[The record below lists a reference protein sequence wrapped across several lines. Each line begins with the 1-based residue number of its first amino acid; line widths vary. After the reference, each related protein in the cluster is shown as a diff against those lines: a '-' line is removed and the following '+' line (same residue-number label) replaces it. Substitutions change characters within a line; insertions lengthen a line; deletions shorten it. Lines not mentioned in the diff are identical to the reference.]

1 VTATSGGRSL
11 ALTDLADLVT
21 ATQPDALVPPGRA
34 GSAGLIGPIRLLTS
48 VALGPGQLAVVADA
62 ADRTLVVPLVITD
75 GGVRRARVGDGM
87 ADALVA
93 AVVEGGWTPS
103 EMHVDVLH
111 AAPAAGER
119 SVGVDQTHESVIVG
133 ERAVVKW
140 TVAAEPGEQPAPA
153 KLKTLDAAGFAAMA
167 HPWAFVTWR
176 PPDRPPVLLASVSD
190 YLPEATD
197 GWTWCVEDVRA
208 VAAGRAP
215 LDDAVAPAREIGRLT
230 AQMHVAL
237 AGPDAPVQADIAQ
250 ARTWATTARNV
261 LDEAVML
268 VDGDEGRRLR
278 ARAPRIGTDIDRLAD
293 VATTP
298 VISVHGDFHV
308 GQVLRCPVADGW
320 RYAFVDFD
328 GNPVLSAA
336 QRLQPQPGA
345 RDVAGM
351 LASLDHVGRVVVHRT
366 DGVDL
371 ATVEEWMASAQ
382 SGFLAS
388 YHQELAVLGRTD
400 LFDTRLL
407 RGLRAEQEC
416 REFVYAV
423 RHLPHWRYVP
433 DAALAALYPDL
444 DPDDEHPDDGR

>member
-1 VTATSGGRSL
+1 VTATSGGRPL
-11 ALTDLADLVT
+11 AFADLADLVT
-21 ATQPDALVPPGRA
+21 ATPPDALVPPGRA
-34 GSAGLIGPIRLLTS
+34 GSARLIGPIRLLTC
-48 VALGPGQLAVVADA
+48 VALGPGQVAVVADA
-62 ADRTLVVPLVITD
+62 ADRTLVVPLVVTD
-75 GGVRRARVGDGM
+75 RGVRRARVGDGM

-103 EMHVDVLH
+103 DVQVEVLH

-133 ERAVVKW
+133 EQAVVKW

-176 PPDRPPVLLASVSD
+176 PPDRPSVLLASVSD

-197 GWTWCVEDVRA
+197 GWTWCVEEVRA
-208 VAAGRAP
+208 AVAGRTP
-215 LDDAVAPAREIGRLT
+215 FDAAVEPAREIGQLT
-230 AQMHVAL
+230 AQMHADL
-237 AGPDAPVQADIAQ
+237 AGPETPLQADAQ
-250 ARTWATTARNV
+250 QMHGWAAAARQVLEQAVAT
-261 LDEAVML
+261 

-278 ARAPRIGTDIDRLAD
+278 ARAPRIGVDVNRLAD
-293 VATTP
+293 FATTP

-308 GQVLRCPVADGW
+308 GQVLRYPVADGW

-336 QRLQPQPGA
+336 LRLQPQPAA

-366 DGVDL
+366 DGVDV
-371 ATVEEWMASAQ
+371 AAVQEWITSAQ

-388 YHQELAVLGRTD
+388 YRRELAALGRTE
-400 LFDTRLL
+400 LFDERLL
-407 RGLRAEQEC
+407 AGLRAEQEC
-416 REFVYAV
+416 REFVYAS

-433 DAALAALYPDL
+433 DAALTALYPDL
-444 DPDDEHPDDGR
+444 DPDDGR